1 MANPNLYNATTITAN
16 TLTTALTTTSTTQI
30 LACSVNEVKKIN
42 TIIVANI
49 NGVNAASC
57 NVSYYDG
64 TNDRA
69 FASQVS
75 VPAGASVVLIDRN
88 SGFYITEGQEIRG
101 GASLN
106 NYLTALV
113 SYETLS

>member
-1 MANPNLYNATTITAN
+1 MQPLATLVIMMARMI
-16 TLTTALTTTSTTQI
+16 
-30 LACSVNEVKKIN
+30 
-42 TIIVANI
+42 
-49 NGVNAASC
+49 
-57 NVSYYDG
+57 
-64 TNDRA
+64 
-69 FASQVS
+69 
-75 VPAGASVVLIDRN
+75 ASVVLIDRN